1 MGSTHSFLKQIPVT
15 NRYCWPH
22 KEMEGTAIVQKQG
35 CTYPKPPKVFK
46 KKPKST
52 YTHSLLG
59 GLDQGFKKY
68 FKATIFLT

>member
-1 MGSTHSFLKQIPVT
+1 MG
-15 NRYCWPH
+15 
-22 KEMEGTAIVQKQG
+22 GTAIVQKQG

-46 KKPKST
+46 KNPKST